1 MKRSRLFFLVVTTNT
16 LIFRMQMIKRR
27 LLIITLSSYALYGHA
42 QSFWDDT
49 AVGAGLGFDDYH
61 QTEAGSSASIHL
73 FANQSINENLSVE
86 AGYLHDGQE
95 LNNLYLS
102 AQLGL
107 PYNDIF
113 YFGEVGELLQATP
126 FAGVGIKYP
135 WSRRLDITAKYDFL
149 WNVSSQADEPAF
161 ADVGRFSLAV
171 SYHFGVKEEVTVLK
185 RVSKPR
191 PTKIVPPP
199 PTNVV
204 LQNKSVSGR
213 SLFESSSASVSPTP
227 ELLSLV
233 QTLIQHSRVHV
244 TITGFTD
251 SSGPE
256 AFNLQLSQKRAQSVA
271 DYLVE
276 RGIDASRLT
285 VQGLGEANPIADNHT
300 PEGRA
305 KNRRVEIKFSYQ
317 AAHKDSNRFVP

>member
-1 MKRSRLFFLVVTTNT
+1 MF
-16 LIFRMQMIKRR
+16 KRR
-27 LLIITLSSYALYGHA
+27 LLIILTLSSYAMYGYA
-42 QSFWDDT
+42 QNYLDDLS
-49 AVGAGLGFDDYH
+49 VGAGLGFDDYH
-61 QTEAGSSASIHL
+61 QTDTGNSASIHL
-73 FANQSINENLSVE
+73 FANQSINENLNIE
-86 AGYLHDGQE
+86 AGYLRDGRE

-102 AQLGL
+102 AQLGF
-107 PYNDIF
+107 PYKNIF

-126 FAGVGIKYP
+126 FVGLGIKYP

-149 WNVSSQADEPAF
+149 WDVSSQADETAF

-171 SYHFGVKEEVTVLK
+171 SYHFGVKEEVTILK

-191 PTKIVPPP
+191 PTKVAPPQ

-213 SLFESSSASVSPTP
+213 SLFDSSSASITPTP

-233 QTLIQHSRVHV
+233 QTLIQHSSVHV

-271 DYLVE
+271 DYMVE
-276 RGIDASRLT
+276 RGIKPSRLT
-285 VQGLGEANPIADNHT
+285 VQGLGEAKPIADNDT

-305 KNRRVEIKFSYQ
+305 KNRRVEIKFSYPK
-317 AAHKDSNRFVP
+317 AP

>member
-1 MKRSRLFFLVVTTNT
+1 
-16 LIFRMQMIKRR
+16 MIQKR
-27 LLIITLSSYALYGHA
+27 LLIILTLSSYAMSGHA
-42 QSFWDDT
+42 QDYLDDLS
-49 AVGAGLGFDDYH
+49 VGAGLGFDDYH
-61 QTEAGSSASIHL
+61 QTDTGSSASIHL
-73 FANQSINENLSVE
+73 FANQSINENLNIE
-86 AGYLHDGQE
+86 AGYLRDGRK

-107 PYNDIF
+107 PYKNMF

-126 FAGVGIKYP
+126 FAGFGIKYP

-149 WNVSSQADEPAF
+149 WDVSSQADEAAF

-171 SYHFGVKEEVTVLK
+171 SYHFGVKEEVTILK

-191 PTKIVPPP
+191 PTEVAPPP

-204 LQNKSVSGR
+204 LQDKSVSGR
-213 SLFESSSASVSPTP
+213 SLFDSSSASITPTP

-233 QTLIQHSRVHV
+233 QTLIQHSSVHV

-271 DYLVE
+271 DYMVK
-276 RGIDASRLT
+276 RGVKTSRLT
-285 VQGLGEANPIADNHT
+285 VQGLGEAKPIADNDT

-305 KNRRVEIKFSYQ
+305 KNRRVEIKFSY
-317 AAHKDSNRFVP
+317 PEMP